1 MCDRDAVECNSTDS
15 SGEAER
21 RREMIRKWN
30 IGTAGALV
38 AMLLCGSGVA
48 RAQYGGAKPA
58 QTPAPSQTGTT
69 TPAPKPLTLD
79 NAAPAPVNAE
89 EDAAFKEYQDS
100 PQARV
105 KNKMELM
112 KDFVL

>member
-1 MCDRDAVECNSTDS
+1 
-15 SGEAER
+15 
-21 RREMIRKWN
+21 MIRKWN
-30 IGTAGALV
+30 VGMAGALV

-79 NAAPAPVNAE
+79 NAAPAPVN
-89 EDAAFKEYQDS
+89 S
-100 PQARV
+100 PKLIKCRRATKLELWV
-105 KNKMELM
+105 KIPKMT
-112 KDFVL
+112 FR